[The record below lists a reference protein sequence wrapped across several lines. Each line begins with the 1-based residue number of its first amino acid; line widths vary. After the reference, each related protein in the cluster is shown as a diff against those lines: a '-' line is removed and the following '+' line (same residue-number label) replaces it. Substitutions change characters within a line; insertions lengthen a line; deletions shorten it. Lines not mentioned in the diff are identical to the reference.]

1 MDNTSDKYK
10 CLDLI
15 ICQASFKSSKPWSAL
30 LPSTETPKNVPM
42 FPILDENKDSKISLP
57 TSNEQLKPPIIPDQ
71 VVSTPTP
78 QDKPAFSGDPTD
90 SNIKNPGNNY
100 GIGTPPPRAEPYV
113 PVKIIN

>member
-1 MDNTSDKYK
+1 
-10 CLDLI
+10 
-15 ICQASFKSSKPWSAL
+15 
-30 LPSTETPKNVPM
+30 M

-57 TSNEQLKPPIIPDQ
+57 SASDQLKPPTIPDQ

-78 QDKPAFSGDPTD
+78 LDKPAFSGDPTD

-100 GIGTPPPRAEPYV
+100 GIGTPPPPPRAEPYV